1 MMTTDKA
8 MTVAAALA
16 AVPALVATATEEQSC
31 PVFPAPQHYEVSAQQ
46 TVKAGTVS
54 VEMRTPESAGG
65 LWDRLPAGVEGA
77 YAISISPEGAVQ
89 VLANDATGVFYAKQ
103 TISQMLIKVPGAR
116 SAQKDPFP
124 ELSLEQVATLGELPT
139 GTVADWPCLR
149 YRGAVEGYYGI
160 PWSYEG
166 RRSLFDFYGR
176 NKMNIYIYAPKD
188 DPLHHGKGCYEPY
201 PEEKAHELAAL
212 VQHARRNHV
221 RFVWAIHPANTV
233 KWEENEGRNQLDA
246 LCTKLQWMYDL
257 GLRDFAV
264 LVDDS
269 FGEIGKASR
278 QVQLCNYILE
288 NFIRKHPDVNQELIM
303 CPTGYNKSWA
313 QVSELETLGNG
324 LDKDIHI
331 MWTGNTVVNDITM
344 EGQQWVNAHTHRPTF
359 IWWNWPCNDMKPS
372 RLSMGR
378 TYGLDQ
384 TPGMEKEMSGF
395 VANPMERPEANKVG
409 LFGVAAYAWN
419 IPAFDSEP
427 VWREGIR
434 RLYPQCA
441 EAMQVFC
448 EHNADLLPNNHGY
461 AREESVSML
470 PLTTR
475 FREELA
481 AGTPTPE
488 TANGMS
494 GVFADIAAAGHNLI
508 QARGMQ
514 ALQQEIAPWLRAF
527 ALTGQAGVEIIRAMR
542 AERFQERLSTTL
554 HVAEVLNE
562 MSLLYRDTWQDNA
575 VVQVQDVQ
583 VGSHAVTPVL
593 RSAFNYVNASI
604 LSELAGRNI
613 RTMQP
618 AFSCRGG
625 DASVNAANVGDGNLN
640 SLWESGQIQQ
650 EGDWYCLDLG
660 ELTPVSTINLRMGG
674 NTRRS
679 WVPQAGQMEY
689 SADGQTWNPLGELVH
704 GPKVTID
711 RRENPVMARM
721 VRYRVVQP
729 TENCPLAICEFTVN
743 RPLPAML
750 STSIQGLSGIYAYND
765 ETSIGLSR
773 KMEVVT
779 ADPGT
784 YLNLNL
790 PIPTY
795 AISVAM
801 DLDDP
806 TVDQWCRLELTLED
820 GSVVT
825 PKLTRVYENYF
836 VIEKDNMP
844 TQGIRNIRLL
854 NAGSQPQQIRLNS
867 FAIRLPYVTPDTD
880 VHRLTDGDISTAY
893 NCGKAALCTELN
905 VPAGAT
911 GISVVT
917 TADCSVSNA
926 TPIGRMDGLMT
937 FELQPGTTKVTLE
950 APRQSGMRVYEVIF
964 R

>member
-1 MMTTDKA
+1 

-31 PVFPAPQHYEVSAQQ
+31 PVFPTPQQYEISARQ
-46 TVKAGTVS
+46 TVKAGAVS
-54 VEMRTPESAGG
+54 VQTRTPESAGG
-65 LWDRLPAGVEGA
+65 LWDRIPVGVEGA

-103 TISQMLIKVPGAR
+103 TLSQMLIKVPGAR
-116 SAQKDPFP
+116 NAQKDPFP

-139 GTVADWPCLR
+139 GTVVDWPSLR

-160 PWSYEG
+160 PWSYDG

-212 VQHARRNHV
+212 VKHARRNHV

-233 KWEENEGRNQLDA
+233 KWDENEGRTQLDG
-246 LCTKLQWMYDL
+246 LCSKLQWMYDL
-257 GLRDFAV
+257 GVRDFAV

-313 QVSELETLGNG
+313 QESELKTLGEG

-331 MWTGNTVVNDITM
+331 MWTGNTVVNDITL
-344 EGQQWVNAHTHRPTF
+344 EGQKWVNERTGRPTF

-409 LFGVAAYAWN
+409 LFGVAAYTWN

-427 VWREGIR
+427 TWKEGIR

-441 EAMQVFC
+441 EAMQIFC
-448 EHNADLLPNNHGY
+448 EHNADLLPNGHGY
-461 AREESVSML
+461 AREESVSIL
-470 PLTTR
+470 PLATQ
-475 FREELA
+475 FRAELA
-481 AGTPTPE
+481 AGEPNPE
-488 TANGMS
+488 T
-494 GVFADIAAAGHNLI
+494 FAQLSDRFAEIAAAGHNLI
-508 QARGMQ
+508 QARGIQ
-514 ALQQEIAPWLRAF
+514 PLQSEIAPWLRAF
-527 ALTGQAGVEIIRAMR
+527 ALTGQAGVEVIRAMR
-542 AERFQERLSTTL
+542 ADRLQERLSTTL
-554 HVAEVLNE
+554 HVVDSLSE
-562 MSLLYRDTWQDNA
+562 MSQLYRDAWQDNA
-575 VVQVQDVQ
+575 VVQIQDIQ
-583 VGSHAVTPVL
+583 VGSHIVTPAL
-593 RSAFNYVNASI
+593 RSAFNYVNAAI

-613 RTMQP
+613 RTMMP
-618 AFSCRGG
+618 AFSCNGG
-625 DASVNAANVGDGNLN
+625 DATVNAANVGDGNLN
-640 SLWESGQIQQ
+640 SLWESGKEQQ
-650 EGDWYCLDLG
+650 AGDWYCLDLG

-674 NTRRS
+674 NTRRR
-679 WVPQAGQMEY
+679 WVPQSGQMEY
-689 SADGQTWNPLGELVH
+689 SADGQTWSPLGELVY
-704 GPKVTID
+704 GPKVTVD

-721 VRYRVVQP
+721 VRYRIVQP
-729 TENCPLAICEFTVN
+729 TEKMPLAICEFTVN
-743 RPLPAML
+743 RPLPALL
-750 STSIQGLSGIYAYND
+750 STSIQGLAGIYAYND
-765 ETSIGLSR
+765 ETTIGLSR

-779 ADPGT
+779 AAPGS
-784 YLNLNL
+784 YLSLNL
-790 PIPTY
+790 PIPAY
-795 AISVAM
+795 AISFTL

-806 TVDQWCRLELTLED
+806 TADQWCRLELTLED

-825 PKLTRVYENYF
+825 PKLTKLYDKYLM
-836 VIEKDNMP
+836 IEEENMP
-844 TQGIRNIRLL
+844 KQGIRCVRML
-854 NAGSQPQQIRLNS
+854 NAGNKSQEIRLNS
-867 FAIRLPYVTPDTD
+867 FSLRLPYVAPDTD
-880 VHRLTDGDISTAY
+880 VHRLTDGDISTAF
-893 NCGKAALCTELN
+893 NCGKSALRTELN
-905 VPAGAT
+905 VPAGASRM
-911 GISVVT
+911 SVIT
-917 TADCSVSNA
+917 TADCTVSNA
-926 TPIGRMDGLMT
+926 TPTGRMDGLMS
-937 FELQPGTTKVTLE
+937 FELQPGTSKVTLE
-950 APRQSGMRVYEVIF
+950 APRQPGMRVYEVIF